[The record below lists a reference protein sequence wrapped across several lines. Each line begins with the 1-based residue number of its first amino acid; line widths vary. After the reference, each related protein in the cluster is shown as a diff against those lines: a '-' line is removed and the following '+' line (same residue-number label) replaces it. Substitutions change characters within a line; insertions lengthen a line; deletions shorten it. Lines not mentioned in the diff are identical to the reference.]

1 MNAVN
6 VVPRFI
12 SILCIVATNAQ
23 SVVMDFDINF
33 VDLFRIFV
41 WMSGAV
47 LLFVVMTKVTQAIER
62 RFKKKDDK

>member
-1 MNAVN
+1 
-6 VVPRFI
+6 
-12 SILCIVATNAQ
+12 
-23 SVVMDFDINF
+23 MDFDINF

-62 RFKKKDDK
+62 RFKKKDGK